1 MRPCNV
7 KTASNERAGTQIF
20 FRTFA
25 NSRTYTPP
33 VPVRSRVIAR
43 VTHAAAAP
51 LSDERCDIAPR
62 QLEVIIVQVIHPA
75 FFRSSAALVASLL
88 TVSAVAPLRSASTL
102 QASTERPTP
111 RPVSAAAA
119 PARTAADLATMP
131 LHFEAREMERARA
144 FVARGHGYN
153 VSISPRGAAVALV
166 AGGRR
171 ADVTFSVAGST
182 GAQRLVGETRLPGV
196 VNRYVGA
203 RAGWQSGIETYGRVV
218 AEQVRPG
225 IDVVYYGNQRQLEYD
240 FVVAPG
246 ASPDDAAMIVHG
258 ADRLEIDRTTG
269 DLLVHVSGHTLRQ
282 QAPIAYQD
290 VRGMR
295 MPVESA
301 FTLDAAARRVG
312 FRVGQYD
319 RTRPLVID
327 PVLVYSSWFGGT
339 SEEGILAVKVDA
351 DGFIYVLGTS
361 EDHAGFP
368 TTPGAYQPQR
378 AGTPSPG
385 GLYPRDYFVSKFNP
399 AGTALVYS
407 TLFGG
412 TLNEGTWAPEYIPGG
427 LAVDAQGRVHIVGDT
442 LSPDFP
448 VTPDAADP
456 TFGFDAGQPSQSADA
471 FYTRL
476 TPGGGLSYST
486 YIGGTRREAA
496 TGVAVD
502 AQGNAY
508 VVGKT
513 ASNSTTDGF
522 VTTPN
527 AYRTTRWGTDDL
539 FVQRYTEAG
548 ELVYSTYFGGSQGE
562 MTNRADVVANGN
574 GKVTFG
580 SDTSTGDLP
589 TLNGFAPRLGN
600 STDGFVSQIDTNIAG
615 TAGLL
620 YSTYISGTDT
630 DHVYALDID
639 AAGFVYVGGRSR
651 SDTDF
656 PVTPGAAR
664 QFNTPVGGGQEPWD
678 GFVIKLDL
686 TKTGAASRV
695 YSTFAGGN
703 NTETLNDIAVDPMGR
718 VHLVGSTR
726 SVDLPQL
733 GALEGFQL
741 WQMPPYVQI
750 LNPTGTAFVFS
761 SYVGSN
767 TNGQALYA
775 IATNAAG
782 ETYLGGTTNDGGAY
796 SDKNLDGFRLVNPF
810 QTAFGGGDGD
820 AVLQKLGYSV
830 DLSLTKTANVT
841 TLLPGQN
848 VTFTLQVVNPS
859 TDPASGVVITDN
871 LPAGLEYVS
880 CAPSAGGIC
889 SAAGNN
895 VSVSFGQLAPA
906 ATATVQIVAKLVA
919 TTPGQQIMNTATVTA
934 GVLDPVPA
942 NNTAS
947 ATIGLPTLEPTGDAD
962 GDGLSNDFETR
973 YGLDPFGGPGSGPGD
988 DPDGD
993 GKTNLQ
999 ELLEGTHPRG
1009 FVITYLAE
1017 GATGAFF
1024 DTRLA
1029 LANPTGTTAL
1039 VLTRF
1044 QKGDGTIVR
1053 HYTTIAPMSRATIDV
1068 EALAGLEAAEFSTLV
1083 EADVQV
1089 VADRTMTW
1097 DQSGYGSHAERG
1109 ILTRTATKW
1118 YFAEGATFGNFN
1130 LFYLVQ
1136 NPNDQDAQVKV
1147 TYLLPSGAP
1156 LIKHYVVEAQS
1167 RFNIWVDD
1175 EGATDPALAP
1185 LANAELSAIVE
1196 STNGVPII
1204 AERAMYLDKPGR
1216 PLGAGH
1222 ESAGV
1227 TAPATQWF
1235 LAEGATGNYFDLFI
1249 LIANPQATPATVQAD
1264 FLLGSGQV
1272 ITKTYEV
1279 GGSSRFN
1286 IWVDQ
1291 ADAALADVAV
1301 STRITSTNGV
1311 PIIVERAMWWPG
1323 PTSDTWHE
1331 AHNSPGETTTGT
1343 RWAMAEGEL
1352 GGARETETYVLIANT
1367 SPVAG
1372 RIRATVLFEDGTAP
1386 IAREYDIAANARF
1399 NIAPAANE
1407 FFPETRGKRFGMI
1420 VESLGGAPV
1429 EIVVERAMYTDAAG
1443 VRWAAGTNAL
1453 ATKLQ

>member
-1 MRPCNV
+1 M
-7 KTASNERAGTQIF
+7 
-20 FRTFA
+20 
-25 NSRTYTPP
+25 
-33 VPVRSRVIAR
+33 
-43 VTHAAAAP
+43 H
-51 LSDERCDIAPR
+51 
-62 QLEVIIVQVIHPA
+62 VIHPA
-75 FFRSSAALVASLL
+75 FVRSGAALVASLL
-88 TVSAVAPLRSASTL
+88 TISAVAPLRSATIV
-102 QASTERPTP
+102 QASTDRPAP
-111 RPVSAAAA
+111 RPVSTSPAAASSA
-119 PARTAADLATMP
+119 PARTFGELATMP
-131 LHFEAREMERARA
+131 LHFEARKAERTA
-144 FVARGHGYN
+144 FVARGQGYN
-153 VSISPRGAAVALV
+153 VSISPRGATVALV

-171 ADVTFSVAGST
+171 ADVVFSVAGSA
-182 GAQRLVGETRLPGV
+182 GAQRLVGDTRLPGV
-196 VNRYVGA
+196 VNRYVGG
-203 RAGWQSGIETYGRVV
+203 RAQWETGIETYGRVV

-225 IDVVYYGNQRQLEYD
+225 IDVVYYGNQQQLEYD
-240 FVVAPG
+240 FVVEPG
-246 ASPDDAAMIVHG
+246 ASPDDAAMIVQG
-258 ADRLEIDRTTG
+258 ADRLEIDRSTG

-282 QAPIAYQD
+282 QAPVAYQD
-290 VRGMR
+290 VRGSR
-295 MPVESA
+295 VPVESM
-301 FTLDAAARRVG
+301 FTLDAASRRVG

-319 RTRPLVID
+319 RSRPLVID
-327 PVLVYSSWFGGT
+327 PVLVYSSWFGGA
-339 SEEGILAVKVDA
+339 SQEGILSVKVDA
-351 DGFIYVLGTS
+351 DGFIYVLGIS
-361 EDHAGFP
+361 EDHSGFP
-368 TTPGAYQPQR
+368 ATPGALQPQR
-378 AGTPSPG
+378 AGTPTPG
-385 GLYPRDYFVSKFNP
+385 GVYPRDYFVSKFNP
-399 AGTALVYS
+399 AGSALVYS

-412 TLNEGTWAPEYIPGG
+412 TGDEGTWAPEYIPGA

-442 LSPDFP
+442 LSLDFP
-448 VTPDAADP
+448 VTANAADS
-456 TFGFDAGQPSQSADA
+456 TFGFDAGQPAQSADA
-471 FYTRL
+471 FYARL
-476 TPGGGLSYST
+476 TPAGGLSYST
-486 YIGGTRREAA
+486 YIGGIRHEAA

-513 ASNSTTDGF
+513 SSNSTTDGF
-522 VTTPN
+522 VTTAN
-527 AYRTTRWGTDDL
+527 AYRTTRWGSDDV

-548 ELVYSTYFGGSQGE
+548 ALVYSTYFGGSQGE
-562 MTNRADVVANGN
+562 MSTRADIVANGN

-589 TLNGFAPRLGN
+589 TRNGFAARVGN
-600 STDGFVSQIDTNIAG
+600 SVDGFVSQIDTNIAG

-620 YSTYISGTDT
+620 YSTYVSGSDT

-639 AAGFVYVGGRSR
+639 AAGLVYVGGRSR
-651 SDTDF
+651 SATTF
-656 PVTPGAAR
+656 PVTAGAAR
-664 QFNTPVGGGQEPWD
+664 QFNNPVGGGQEPWD
-678 GFVIKLDL
+678 GFVVKLDL

-695 YSTFAGGN
+695 YATFAGGN
-703 NTETLNDIAVDPMGR
+703 NTETLNDIAVDAMGR

-726 SVDLPQL
+726 SVDLPQI
-733 GALEGFQL
+733 GALAGFQL

-750 LNPTGTAFVFS
+750 LNPAGTAFVFS

-775 IATNAAG
+775 IAVNAAG
-782 ETYLGGTTNDGGAY
+782 ETYLGGATNNNRPYNGN
-796 SDKNLDGFRLVNPF
+796 NLDGVRLVNAF
-810 QTAFGGGDGD
+810 QTTYGGGDGD
-820 AVLQKLGYSV
+820 AVLKKLGYSV
-830 DLSLTKTANVT
+830 DLSLTKLANVG

-859 TDPASGVVITDN
+859 TDPASGVVVTDT

-880 CAPSAGGIC
+880 CTANLGGIC
-889 SAAGNN
+889 GGTGN
-895 VSVSFGQLAPA
+895 SRWVSFAQLAPA
-906 ATATVQIVAKLVA
+906 ATATMQIVAKLTA
-919 TTPGQQIMNTATVTA
+919 TTPGQQITNTATVTA

-947 ATIGLPTLEPTGDAD
+947 AVIGLPTLEPTGDAD
-962 GDGLSNDFETR
+962 GDGLPNDFETK
-973 YGLDPFGGPGSGPGD
+973 YGLDPFGGPGSGPND

-1017 GATGAFF
+1017 GATGPFF

-1029 LANPTGTTAL
+1029 LANPGPTTAL

-1044 QKGDGTIVR
+1044 QKGDRTVIR

-1068 EALAGLEAAEFSTLV
+1068 ETLAGLEAAEFSMLV

-1136 NPNDQDAQVKV
+1136 NPTDQDADVKV

-1156 LIKHYVVEAQS
+1156 LVKHYLVQAQS
-1167 RFNIWVDD
+1167 RFNIWVDA
-1175 EGATDPALAP
+1175 EGADDPNLAP
-1185 LANAELSAIVE
+1185 LANAELSAIIE
-1196 STNGVPII
+1196 SVNGVPII
-1204 AERAMYLDKPGR
+1204 AERAMYLDQPGR

-1249 LIANPQATPATVQAD
+1249 LIANPENEAAAVQAD
-1264 FLLGSGQV
+1264 FLLSNGQV
-1272 ITKTYEV
+1272 ITKTYQV
-1279 GGSSRFN
+1279 GANSRFN
-1286 IWVDQ
+1286 IWVDE
-1291 ADAALADVAV
+1291 ADEALADVAV

-1323 PTSDTWHE
+1323 PTSATWHE

-1343 RWAMAEGEL
+1343 RWALAEGEL
-1352 GGARETETYVLIANT
+1352 GGGRETETYVLIANT
-1367 SPVAG
+1367 SAYVG
-1372 RIRATVLFEDGTAP
+1372 QIRATVLFEDGSAP
-1386 IAREYDIAANARF
+1386 ISRVSGDRATPGSPELPGL
-1399 NIAPAANE
+1399 APNSRTSIVPAVH
-1407 FFPETRGKRFGMI
+1407 FPETQGKRFGMMI
-1420 VESLGGAPV
+1420 ESIGGAPAQ
-1429 EIVVERAMYTDAAG
+1429 IVVERAMYSNAGG